1 MCDSRLGIYR
11 RLAAFMRAGAVILI
25 VDCAAMP
32 DAEGQ
37 DRYAAPRKAM
47 VETIVALTRETA
59 AETGRASLDSRVL
72 TAMNKVPRHRFVPA
86 DQEPNAYANRPLPI
100 GNGQTISQPFIVALM
115 TDMLGLKATDRVL
128 EIGTGCGYQAAV
140 LAELAREVYTI
151 EIVAPLAREAAAR
164 FAALGYRNVNARSG
178 DGYRGWPAHAP
189 FDAIIVTAAAPEV
202 PPALIEQ
209 LKPGGKLVIP
219 VGAQWSG
226 QELRIIEKDQ
236 HGKTTTRN
244 ALPVRFVPLT
254 REKE

>member
-1 MCDSRLGIYR
+1 
-11 RLAAFMRAGAVILI
+11 MRAGAVILT
-25 VDCAAMP
+25 VACAVMP

-47 VETIVALTRETA
+47 VDTIVALTRETA
-59 AETGRASLDSRVL
+59 AETGRASLDGRVL

-164 FAALGYRNVNARSG
+164 FAELGYRNVNARSG

-244 ALPVRFVPLT
+244 ALAVRFVPLT

>member
-1 MCDSRLGIYR
+1 MCDRRLGIYR

-25 VDCAAMP
+25 VACAVMP

-47 VETIVALTRETA
+47 VDTIAALTRETA

-151 EIVAPLAREAAAR
+151 EIVAQLAREAAAR
-164 FAALGYRNVNARSG
+164 LAELGYRNVNARSG

-244 ALPVRFVPLT
+244 ALAVRFVPLT